1 MSIATDL
8 ASIHVLS
15 SIYRNNISAEA
26 CEQTVNTLCD
36 KVEYID
42 WAGIYF
48 HNEDEKVWSVHAS
61 SLPEETMTLQS
72 QLTFPIKSREGTEIG
87 TLVVKS
93 RQWIVFD
100 VTDVSTLEKVS
111 NALGAAL

>member
-1 MSIATDL
+1 MSIATDI
-8 ASIHVLS
+8 ASIRVLS
-15 SIYRNNISAEA
+15 SIYRNQALAES
-26 CEQTVNTLCD
+26 CTETVRTLCE

-48 HNEDEKVWSVHAS
+48 YDGEEKVLSAHAS
-61 SLPEETMTLQS
+61 SLPDKKETMQS
-72 QLTFPIKSREGTEIG
+72 QLAFPIKNKDREFG

-100 VTDVSTLEKVS
+100 VTDVSTLEKVAA
-111 NALGAAL
+111 ALGAAAS

>member
-15 SIYRNNISAEA
+15 SIYSISTPTKF
-26 CEQTVNTLCD
+26 CEDTVATLCE

-42 WAGIYF
+42 WAGIYL
-48 HNEDEKVWSVHAS
+48 HNGEEKVLRAHAS
-61 SLPEETMTLQS
+61 SLPDRKMQS
-72 QLTFPIKSREGTEIG
+72 QLTFPIKKQDREIG

-93 RQWIVFD
+93 QQWIVFD
-100 VTDVSTLEKVS
+100 VTDVSTLEKVAA
-111 NALGAAL
+111 ALGASL